1 MSSSS
6 TLDSVNSSNSSGIFE
21 YPSSG
26 VILQLNSAAN
36 IPVKQQSPPVVSSPS
51 FGTAQIGSEKI
62 CHMNDEMKPTDQMEE
77 KMDNIA
83 AELRDKIAEIPLDTK
98 KQMKRDESE
107 DSMEKE
113 KKGKN
118 FKFKIYRNMR
128 REINLDISRNSSIT
142 TFCSTTKNI
151 ALQRET
157 KFIGAD

>member
-1 MSSSS
+1 
-6 TLDSVNSSNSSGIFE
+6 
-21 YPSSG
+21 
-26 VILQLNSAAN
+26 
-36 IPVKQQSPPVVSSPS
+36 
-51 FGTAQIGSEKI
+51 
-62 CHMNDEMKPTDQMEE
+62 MNDEMKPTDQMEE

-98 KQMKRDESE
+98 KEMKRDESE